1 MKNTISVRGNLTKDL
16 EFDEKKLLAKGCV
29 AINEKETQN
38 EQSVQRTIFLDF
50 IIKGE
55 LAKQYQHAKKG
66 DTVSLQGRLMQGKFN
81 QNGQKRLFLKMQA
94 ECVKIIDKQTLKRI
108 ELFESYP
115 RPIMSMMKAARL
127 SAWGGLRT
135 AWWCIFQR
143 IGRSLKSCEN
153 GGFIIKISK
162 FCLRN
167 SILNLVL
174 FANL

>member
-55 LAKQYQHAKKG
+55 LAKQYQHAKRG

-115 RPIMSMMKAARL
+115 RPDYVYDESGKA
-127 SAWGGLRT
+127 
-135 AWWCIFQR
+135 
-143 IGRSLKSCEN
+143 IGVRRFKDGVVVYFPKDREKPEKL
-153 GGFIIKISK
+153 
-162 FCLRN
+162 
-167 SILNLVL
+167 
-174 FANL
+174 